1 MTTATHIDW
10 TDVEQAATLLA
21 GNWRRF
27 DSFAWHRAYDLEAPE
42 RWCLWYTSHRDAG
55 LLEQSN
61 ETVFNNR
68 LAPFAEGDSPDVA
81 FERHSHWAVGHLS
94 GVSIRAFRDDGTI
107 TDAFK
112 EFCSIQEALENYPVL
127 DEQDYSQ
134 REYAATL
141 NNYREEMWRLR
152 DELPEGWEA
161 EVYQWFSDH
170 GHDRSTENRDD
181 QGGWATRE
189 AITNAL
195 QDLGI
200 LPNAVVDN

>member
-10 TDVEQAATLLA
+10 SDVEEAARELA

-61 ETVFNNR
+61 ETVFKNR
-68 LAPFAEGDSPDVA
+68 LAPFAEGDSPDVV

-112 EFCSIQEALENYPVL
+112 EFCSIKEALESYPVF

-170 GHDRSTENRDD
+170 GQDRYTENRDD

-189 AITNAL
+189 AITDAL
-195 QDLGI
+195 QDLGL